1 MKKALLTLLLAVAAT
16 ALQAQNAIT
25 GRVADSESK
34 EALMMATVKLLSAKD
49 SALVKGAVTAEDGSF
64 KLALDNPAKGK
75 YILAVSNLGHI
86 AHYQNIDF
94 QGKDIALGT
103 IAMRADSKL
112 LKEVKVEGHMAKVV
126 LREDTFVYNAGAYR
140 TPEGSVIEELVK
152 KLPGAQVSD
161 DGTVKING
169 KTVKKILVDGKEFM
183 TGDTKTAMKNLPTS
197 IVEKVK
203 AYDQK
208 SDLARVSGI
217 DDGDEST
224 VLDFGIKKGMNH
236 GAFTN
241 NDLAVGTHD
250 RYSARLMG
258 ASMNDRMR
266 LMGFANAN
274 NTNDMGFGWGRGG
287 GGRQG
292 LQSSKMVGVNMNWE
306 KKDLI
311 SIDGSVRWN
320 HSDGDTYT
328 KTSSENFVSRN
339 GSFGNSTSQN
349 FSRSNSWNAQMRLEW
364 TPDTMTNIM
373 FRPNFSYGSNDGLN
387 LRENATYNEDPYL
400 HVANPLAQQSIEQ
413 LAMQD
418 LMVNHR
424 NNNGISYND
433 NYSIGGSLQ
442 LNRKLGSKGRNLTV
456 RLQANY
462 KDNDRKNMAANQ
474 VHLFQI
480 KDQAGNDSTY
490 WTNRYNLTPEKNYSY
505 SARFTYSEPIAKATF
520 LQFSYEFQY
529 KYNKSDRTTYDF
541 SAVDMTRV
549 SPSFRNWNDYLDRL
563 DRPYTDYESTDL
575 SRLSEYKNYI
585 HNIDLMLRVIR
596 KAYNLNIG
604 VNLVPQTTEFYQN
617 YLGKITDMKRT
628 VTNFTPTANLR
639 WKISKVSQLR
649 FDYRGSS
656 SQPSMTDLTDIVDN
670 SDPLNISTGNP
681 GLKPSFN
688 NRFYLFYNNYIEK
701 RQQAMMAHVN
711 FSTTRNSI
719 SQKVTYNPET
729 GGRFTRPENI
739 NGNWD
744 ISATAMY
751 NTAIDTAGYF
761 NINTTTSYSYAHHVG
776 YLAPERDASS
786 QKNITRNTSIS
797 ERLAFSYRNDW
808 IEFEPNGEFN
818 YNHSTN
824 LLQSASDLDT
834 WSFSYGFNTNI
845 QLPWGMQLNTNLNMN
860 SRRGYNDASLNT
872 NELIWNAQI
881 SQSFLRGNALTFSLQ
896 FYDLLH
902 EQSNLS
908 RTINAM
914 SRTDTE
920 YNAITNYAML
930 HVIYRMNMF
939 GGKAARQGMGP
950 GGPGPRGGKGGK
962 GGGGR
967 GPRGGGRPMFF

>member
-1 MKKALLTLLLAVAAT
+1 MLLLFVVAGA
-16 ALQAQNAIT
+16 ANAQKTIT
-25 GRVADSESK
+25 GRVVESETK
-34 EALMMATVKLLSAKD
+34 EALMMATVKLMKTD
-49 SALVKGAVTAEDGSF
+49 STLVKGAVTAEDGSF
-64 KLALDNPAKGK
+64 KLEAPDKGRF
-75 YILAVSNLGHI
+75 ILSISNLGHKSYTRTI
-86 AHYQNIDF
+86 EM
-94 QGKDIALGT
+94 QGKDIALGA
-103 IAMRADSKL
+103 IAMTADTKL

-169 KTVKKILVDGKEFM
+169 KEVKKILVDGKEFM

-224 VLDFGIKKGMNH
+224 VLDFGIKKGMNR
-236 GAFTN
+236 GFFTN
-241 NDLAVGTHD
+241 NDIAAGTHD

-258 ASMNDRMR
+258 ASMNDNMR

-287 GGRQG
+287 GRQG
-292 LQSSKMVGVNMNWE
+292 LQASKMVGVNMNWE
-306 KKDLI
+306 KKDRLT
-311 SIDGSVRWN
+311 IDGSVRWN

-339 GSFGNSTSQN
+339 GSFTNSESQN

-373 FRPNFSYGSNDGLN
+373 FRPNFSYNSNDGLN
-387 LRENATYNEDPYL
+387 GRNNATFTEDPYL
-400 HVANPLAQQSIEQ
+400 YTADPLRSIEQ
-413 LAMQD
+413 LLLND
-418 LMVNHR
+418 SLMVNHR
-424 NNNGISYND
+424 NNHSISYND

-442 LNRKLGSKGRNLTV
+442 YNRKIGSKGRNLTV
-456 RLQANY
+456 RMQANY
-462 KDNDRKNMAANQ
+462 KDNTRKNMAANL
-474 VHLFQI
+474 VELFQ
-480 KDQAGNDSTY
+480 KKNYLGNDSTY
-490 WTNRYNLTPEKNYSY
+490 QTNRYNLTPEKNYSY

-529 KYNKSDRTTYDF
+529 KYNKSDRSTYDF
-541 SAVDMTRV
+541 TQIDMQGVNPRYR
-549 SPSFRNWNDYLDRL
+549 SFDDYFNNLSDH
-563 DRPYTDYESTDL
+563 YTAYESDSL
-575 SRLSEYKNYI
+575 SRFSEYKNYI
-585 HNIDLMLRVIR
+585 HNIDIMLRVIR
-596 KAYNLNIG
+596 KAYNLNVG
-604 VNLVPQTTEFYQN
+604 LTLVPQTTNFVQH
-617 YLGKITDMKRT
+617 YLGHNVDTKRT
-628 VTNFTPTANLR
+628 VTNFTPTANFR

-649 FDYRGSS
+649 FDYRGST
-656 SQPSMTDLTDIVDN
+656 SQPSMTDLLDITDS

-701 RQQAMMAHVN
+701 RQQAMMAHLN

-729 GGRFTRPENI
+729 GGRLTRPENI

-744 ISATAMY
+744 ISGTVMY

-761 NINTTTSYSYAHHVG
+761 NINTTTSVNYQHHVG
-776 YLAPERDASS
+776 YLSPDRYADS
-786 QKNITRNTSIS
+786 QKNITRNTSVS
-797 ERLAFSYRNDW
+797 ERLAMSYRNDW

-881 SQSFLRGNALTFSLQ
+881 SQSFLKGNALTLSLQ

-908 RTINAM
+908 RVINAM

-920 YNAITNYAML
+920 YNAVTNYAML
-930 HVIYRMNMF
+930 HVIYRMNVF
-939 GGKAARQGMGP
+939 GGKAARGGMGP
-950 GGPGPRGGKGGK
+950 GGPGPRGGNR
-962 GGGGR
+962 GGGR
-967 GPRGGGRPMFF
+967 GGRGGGRPMGGPMFF